1 MIGGIAGERGRQMT
15 ASAARPTAMLSTSPV
30 LALGGNLTNRDFLA
44 VFPIDYVLA
53 SAVPRQKQVS
63 RMRIAVDN
71 GQIAM

>member
-1 MIGGIAGERGRQMT
+1 MNAV
-15 ASAARPTAMLSTSPV
+15 ARLPPARRAPQQCYQHSPV